1 MATMTPK
8 ERVARLFKREP
19 IDVMPVFSG
28 QGMVTLDAIEKMG
41 IGFPQVHI
49 SAEYMAGSAMTTAE
63 LFGFDAVVIPYDMC
77 TVPEALGRGVSLY
90 TDTEEILYP
99 TVPSKWQTLDE
110 VEFVGDFLTRARM
123 PLVDEAFGI
132 LRAQSNGRFAV
143 GGWVLGPFTMAGQ
156 LLELDVLLK
165 GLRKDKERFEV
176 FLSEMTELIITVARH
191 YQELGVDYM
200 NIREMGSGTDII
212 SPRMWRMFVMEN
224 LKKIFS
230 SLESPA
236 ILHICGATDMII
248 EMMNDCGADALS
260 VDQKNDVAESRKK
273 LGDEVLILGNFNPY
287 ETLVQMDASQVEGV
301 IRKCI
306 DDGVD
311 AVWPGCD
318 IWPEAKRENVE
329 AFVRTVRDYGLRPS
343 PAVGRIETVV
353 DTTRIDKEE

>member
-1 MATMTPK
+1 MATMTSK

-28 QGMVTLDAIEKMG
+28 QGMVTIHAIEKMG
-41 IGFPQVHI
+41 IRFPQVHT
-49 SAEYMAGSAMTTAE
+49 SAQYMAGSAMTTAE
-63 LFGFDAVVIPYDMC
+63 MFGFDAVIVPYDMC

-99 TVPSKWQTLDE
+99 TVPSKWQSLDE
-110 VEFVGDFLTRARM
+110 VEL
-123 PLVDEAFGI
+123 
-132 LRAQSNGRFAV
+132 V

-156 LLELDVLLK
+156 LIELDVLLK

-176 FLSEMTELIITVARH
+176 FLTQMTELVITVARH

-224 LKKIFS
+224 LTRIFS
-230 SLESPA
+230 SVQSPT
-236 ILHICGATDMII
+236 ILHICGSTDMII
-248 EMMNDCGADALS
+248 EMMNECGADALS

-273 LGDEVLILGNFNPY
+273 LGSEVLILGNFNPY
-287 ETLVQMDASQVEGV
+287 ETLVQMDASQVAGV

-306 DDGVD
+306 DEGVD

-329 AFVRTVRDYGLRPS
+329 AFVRTVRDYGVKPS
-343 PAVGRIETVV
+343 PAVERIETMVG
-353 DTTRIDKEE
+353 TTPMGKEG

>member
-1 MATMTPK
+1 MTTMTSK
-8 ERVARLFKREP
+8 ERIARLFNREP

-41 IGFPQVHI
+41 IRFPQVHG
-49 SAEYMAGSAMTTAE
+49 SAEYMARSAITTAE

-90 TDTEEILYP
+90 KDTEEILYP

-110 VEFVGDFLTRARM
+110 VELAGDLLTRARM
-123 PLVDEAFGI
+123 PMVDEAFGI
-132 LRAQSNGRFAV
+132 MNSQSNGRFAV

-156 LLELDVLLK
+156 ILELDVLLK
-165 GLRKDKERFEV
+165 GIGKDKERFEA
-176 FLSEMTELIITVARH
+176 FLSQMTDLVITVARH
-191 YQELGVDYM
+191 YQGLGVDYM

-224 LKKIFS
+224 LKKVFS

-236 ILHICGATDMII
+236 ILHLCGSTDMII
-248 EMMNDCGADALS
+248 EMMNECGADALS

-318 IWPEAKRENVE
+318 IWPEARKENVE
-329 AFVRTVRDYGLRPS
+329 AFVRTVKNYGLKPS
-343 PAVGRIETVV
+343 PAVGRA
-353 DTTRIDKEE
+353 